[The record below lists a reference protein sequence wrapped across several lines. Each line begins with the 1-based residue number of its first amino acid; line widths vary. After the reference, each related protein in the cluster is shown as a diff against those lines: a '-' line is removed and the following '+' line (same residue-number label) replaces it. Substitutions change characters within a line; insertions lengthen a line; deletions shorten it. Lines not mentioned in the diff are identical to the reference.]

1 MKRILKSFADGR
13 ERRKNQMALL
23 PQSELRVPDQGTNE
37 TPVHVIQKLHSSLRQ
52 PNLSFYR
59 TELFPLFRTKSSSSS
74 VKKRSSFLPSF
85 LAPRACT
92 RSTPFSLF
100 VLRWIRT
107 TLSVWISSPKGPAK
121 EDFQSYARCQPERD
135 FSTSHPHNRDLMK

>member
-1 MKRILKSFADGR
+1 MVKSAIQTVMKRILKSFADGR

-59 TELFPLFRTKSSSSS
+59 TELFFNP
-74 VKKRSSFLPSF
+74 VP
-85 LAPRACT
+85 
-92 RSTPFSLF
+92 
-100 VLRWIRT
+100 
-107 TLSVWISSPKGPAK
+107 
-121 EDFQSYARCQPERD
+121 
-135 FSTSHPHNRDLMK
+135 